1 MEPKINRD
9 DRAIGSTQV
18 LMDIGRWALL
28 VCLYMLSFRAA
39 FTFVTSRVP
48 VSWVKT
54 SWFYGYLSHACL
66 LLIALGFMAILKP
79 FFCGNFGLQGPRPG
93 KSYIRPA
100 FWIGAGFGFL
110 MLIVDYYPSLISRS
124 APPGPYAT
132 NLRNVVPW
140 LVMEGVVVGFTEETL
155 FRGLFLGYLA
165 ARITRN
171 VRIGTLRISV
181 AGIIVAVTFSLA
193 HAQAFWHT
201 SLLSALGQQLYA
213 IAIGIVC
220 AYLFE
225 ESGSLLAPAIAHNA
239 GDFVEW
245 CCCFT
250 MTAVWHK

>member
-1 MEPKINRD
+1 MGLACMPIH
-9 DRAIGSTQV
+9 AQLQGSVHFCYLASTSVLGQDILVLRLLVPCLFASDSAGFHGYIEALLLRELWAPRTSSRQV
-18 LMDIGRWALL
+18 LHLARVLDWSLL
-28 VCLYMLSFRAA
+28 
-39 FTFVTSRVP
+39 
-48 VSWVKT
+48 
-54 SWFYGYLSHACL
+54 
-66 LLIALGFMAILKP
+66 
-79 FFCGNFGLQGPRPG
+79 
-93 KSYIRPA
+93 
-100 FWIGAGFGFL
+100 WIFDAHRR
-110 MLIVDYYPSLISRS
+110 SLPQFDFPI

-155 FRGLFLGYLA
+155 FRGLFLGYLVT
-165 ARITRN
+165 RITRN

-201 SLLSALGQQLYA
+201 SLFSALGQQLYA
-213 IAIGIVC
+213 IAIGILC

-225 ESGSLLAPAIAHNA
+225 KSGSLLAPAIAHNA

-250 MTAVWHK
+250 MTALWHR